1 MRLLAPAFVV
11 LTLLAGCSDE
21 PGTPAAVQSTAAPA
35 TSTEQQARE
44 AGTALRDA
52 GREVGEAATSAAG
65 DVRDAAAPAVERA
78 KEAGAEALDATR
90 NGLNSLAKGAAC
102 QTARGANDAAGIAAN
117 C

>member
-1 MRLLAPAFVV
+1 MRAIAPAFAV
-11 LTLLAGCSDE
+11 LILLAGCSDE
-21 PGTPAAVQSTAAPA
+21 ATTPASVSSTTVPA

-44 AGTALRDA
+44 AGAALQDA
-52 GREVGEAATSAAG
+52 GREVGEAASSAAG

-90 NGLNSLAKGAAC
+90 NGLNTLAKGAAC
-102 QTARGANDAAGIAAN
+102 QTARAANDAAGIAAN